1 MKNLA
6 RNIFSNFRLNLKKKY
21 EKIKIVKF
29 QNWSSLFGFFFNSS
43 DFIYVV
49 DLLELLIRQTR
60 PLLEGFYSSVLKKT
74 KNGQNTIILILNGK
88 MDTAAEFLIYEN
100 PNNSPKPLKTQG
112 SKNWFRLGLSK

>member
-1 MKNLA
+1 MKKSKL
-6 RNIFSNFRLNLKKKY
+6 SNFKTS
-21 EKIKIVKF
+21 F
-29 QNWSSLFGFFFNSS
+29 WLFLNSS

-49 DLLELLIRQTR
+49 DLLELLIRRTH

-88 MDTAAEFLIYEN
+88 MDTAAEFLTYEN